1 MTSGPPLMQ
10 IREKRNW
17 DARVSTR
24 QRIGAQFASEQF
36 ANEWF
41 ILVGDRLGRG
51 KSVTEAQGEAFQSVA
66 TDADPDDSQ
75 MELTVWFPRGFAG
88 GAGRGRRSASRIRL
102 STEHRFQWRAN
113 R

>member
-24 QRIGAQFASEQF
+24 QRLGAQFASEQF

-41 ILVGDRLGRG
+41 LLVVDRLGRG
-51 KSVTEAQGEAFQSVA
+51 KSVTEAQGEAFQGVA
-66 TDADPDDSQ
+66 TDADPDDCQ
-75 MELTVWFPRGFAG
+75 MEWAVWLPFLLSGV
-88 GAGRGRRSASRIRL
+88 AGRGRRSAFRICL
-102 STEHRFQWRAN
+102 STEFRFQ
-113 R
+113 

>member
-24 QRIGAQFASEQF
+24 QRLGAQFASEQF

-41 ILVGDRLGRG
+41 LLVVDRLGRG
-51 KSVTEAQGEAFQSVA
+51 KSVTEAQGEAFQGVA
-66 TDADPDDSQ
+66 TDADSDDSQ
-75 MELTVWFPRGFAG
+75 MELVPARVC
-88 GAGRGRRSASRIRL
+88 RRSREETSLRIPDSIVDGAPIPVAS
-102 STEHRFQWRAN
+102 E
-113 R
+113 